1 MAVGCERGEVAAK
14 SSVGPTW
21 LDVGDTG
28 YSVRMT
34 SWLRDHIGIV
44 RLRQLVEDARHRLAL
59 VPLTFLFA
67 GVVLSQVTLVIDRQL
82 DGESLPN
89 FFETTVDSA
98 RAILGA
104 IAGGLIT
111 AVTLLVSMVLVAVQ
125 LASGQLSP
133 RTLRNWLGDRILQR
147 AVGVVLGTTVFCLL
161 GLRSA
166 RQLGDDLSIVPST
179 TVLVGVVLAIVSL
192 VYVVRA
198 IDQVTTNLQ
207 IGTIAQ
213 RLTDDTISTIRA
225 NGATRGA
232 APRRAPLAHDRR
244 DDPDDIPGDAISVEA
259 DAAGWVQQID
269 TDQIVEV
276 SPQGTTVWVVVT
288 HGGYAMSR
296 SPLAWVSGLPDR
308 SDSDRNDDHDD
319 DRGRDEI
326 VDDIRN
332 CFALGPSRTMQQD
345 VGFGMAQLTDIA
357 VRALSPG
364 VNDPQTA
371 RDLTMHLG
379 EILREVWT
387 HERATETIDEDGRI
401 VHRTVATHEQLLRA
415 ALDPIRH
422 HGRHDPDVLRT
433 LAGMLTSLRSEIERL
448 DLPGPVEPIDE
459 WLAEMDEIVDET
471 GWSTRARHELST
483 TLAV

>member
-1 MAVGCERGEVAAK
+1 
-14 SSVGPTW
+14 
-21 LDVGDTG
+21 
-28 YSVRMT
+28 MT
-34 SWLRDHIGIV
+34 TWLRDHIGVV
-44 RLRQLVEDARHRLAL
+44 RLRQLIEDARHRLAL

-67 GVVLSQVTLVIDRQL
+67 GVVLSQVTLLIDRQL
-82 DGESLPN
+82 DDESLPT

-133 RTLRNWLGDRILQR
+133 RTLRNWLGDRVLQR

-213 RLTDDTISTIRA
+213 RLTDDTIATIRS
-225 NGATRGA
+225 NGATRDA
-232 APRRAPLAHDRR
+232 APRRAPAAHRVPTASDEV
-244 DDPDDIPGDAISVEA
+244 PADAIVVEA
-259 DAAGWVQQID
+259 LDAGWVQQID
-269 TDQIVEV
+269 VDRMVEV
-276 SPQGTTVWVVVT
+276 NPPGSTVWVVVA

-296 SPLAWVSGLPDR
+296 SPLAWIVPG
-308 SDSDRNDDHDD
+308 DDANEH
-319 DRGRDEI
+319 EL
-326 VDDIRN
+326 VDDVRN

-345 VGFGMAQLTDIA
+345 VGFGIAQLTDIA

-379 EILREVWT
+379 EILREIWSN
-387 HERATETIDEDGRI
+387 EPATDTVDEDGRV
-401 VHRTVATHEQLLRA
+401 VHRVVATHEQLLRA
-415 ALDPIRH
+415 GLDPIRH
-422 HGRHDPDVLRT
+422 YGRHDPDVVRT
-433 LAGMLTSLRSEIERL
+433 LATMLATLRAEVVRL
-448 DLPGPVEPIDE
+448 DLPGPVEPIDR
-459 WLAEMDEIVDET
+459 WLEELDDLVDDD
-471 GWSTRARHELST
+471 GWSPRSRREIAEL
-483 TLAV
+483 LEA

>member
-1 MAVGCERGEVAAK
+1 
-14 SSVGPTW
+14 
-21 LDVGDTG
+21 
-28 YSVRMT
+28 MT

-59 VPLTFLFA
+59 IPLTFLFA

-82 DGESLPN
+82 DDESLPN

-213 RLTDDTISTIRA
+213 QLTDDTIATIRS

-232 APRRAPLAHDRR
+232 APQRAPLAR
-244 DDPDDIPGDAISVEA
+244 DPRSSSDDVPADAIPVEA
-259 DAAGWVQQID
+259 DVAGWVQQID
-269 TDQIVEV
+269 TDQLVEV
-276 SPQGTTVWVVVT
+276 SPEGTTVWVVVT

-296 SPLAWVSGLPDR
+296 SPLAWVTGLPDT
-308 SDSDRNDDHDD
+308 DE
-319 DRGRDEI
+319 RDEI
-326 VDDIRN
+326 VDDLRN

-345 VGFGMAQLTDIA
+345 VGFGIAQLTDIA

-379 EILREVWT
+379 EILREVWS
-387 HERATETIDEDGRI
+387 HERAVETIDEDGRV

-422 HGRHDPDVLRT
+422 HGRHDPDVMRT
-433 LAGMLTSLRSEIERL
+433 VAGMLTALRSEIERL
-448 DLPGPVEPIDE
+448 DLPGPVAPIDD
-459 WLAEMDEIVDET
+459 WLAEMDDVVDET
-471 GWSTRARHELST
+471 GWSPRASSELAA
-483 TLAV
+483 TLSA

>member
-1 MAVGCERGEVAAK
+1 MT
-14 SSVGPTW
+14 TW
-21 LDVGDTG
+21 L
-28 YSVRMT
+28 RE
-34 SWLRDHIGIV
+34 HIGIV
-44 RLRQLVEDARHRLAL
+44 RLRQLIEDARHRLAL

-67 GVVLSQVTLVIDRQL
+67 GVVLSQLTLVVDRQL
-82 DGESLPN
+82 DDQTLPT

-213 RLTDDTISTIRA
+213 RLTDDTISTIRS
-225 NGATRGA
+225 NGATRSA
-232 APRRAPLAHDRR
+232 APQRAPLAHEPHPRADE
-244 DDPDDIPGDAISVEA
+244 IPADAIAVEA
-259 DAAGWVQQID
+259 DDAGWVQQID
-269 TDQIVEV
+269 TDQILEAT
-276 SPQGTTVWVVVT
+276 PNGTTVWVVVT
-288 HGGYAMSR
+288 HGGYAMSH
-296 SPLAWVSGLPDR
+296 SPLAWVSGITDA
-308 SDSDRNDDHDD
+308 D
-319 DRGRDEI
+319 DRDAI
-326 VDDIRN
+326 LDDLRS
-332 CFALGPSRTMQQD
+332 CFALGSSRTMQQD

-379 EILREVWT
+379 EILREIWS
-387 HERATETIDEDGRI
+387 HERAAETIDEDGRV

-415 ALDPIRH
+415 SLDPIRH
-422 HGRHDPDVLRT
+422 YGRHDPDVMRT
-433 LAGMLTSLRSEIERL
+433 LAGMLTSLRCEVERL

-459 WLAEMDEIVDET
+459 WLAETAAIVDET
-471 GWSTRARHELST
+471 GWSPRSRTEVAAN
-483 TLAV
+483 LAV

>member
-1 MAVGCERGEVAAK
+1 
-14 SSVGPTW
+14 
-21 LDVGDTG
+21 
-28 YSVRMT
+28 MT
-34 SWLRDHIGIV
+34 TWLRDHIGVV
-44 RLRQLVEDARHRLAL
+44 RLRQLLEDARHRLAL

-67 GVVLSQVTLVIDRQL
+67 GVVLSQVTLLIDRQL
-82 DGESLPN
+82 DDETLPT

-133 RTLRNWLGDRILQR
+133 RTLRNWLGDRVLQR

-207 IGTIAQ
+207 IGTIAR
-213 RLTDDTISTIRA
+213 RLTDDTIATIRSV
-225 NGATRGA
+225 GASTDERPGHVPAAHPRPPTAIPDGA
-232 APRRAPLAHDRR
+232 VA
-244 DDPDDIPGDAISVEA
+244 VEC
-259 DAAGWVQQID
+259 DTSGWVQQID
-269 TDQIVEV
+269 IEQLVETL
-276 SPQGTTVWVVVT
+276 PEGATVWVVVV
-288 HGGYAMSR
+288 HGGFAIAR
-296 SPLAWVSGLPDR
+296 SPLAWVDLP
-308 SDSDRNDDHDD
+308 STDDTDETVQTGDTVQADD
-319 DRGRDEI
+319 DSGAPDQEAVI
-326 VDDIRN
+326 ESIRS

-345 VGFGMAQLTDIA
+345 VGFGTSQLTDIA

-364 VNDPQTA
+364 INDPQTA
-371 RDLTMHLG
+371 RDLIMHLG
-379 EILREVWT
+379 EILAELWAGEPADT
-387 HERATETIDEDGRI
+387 EIRADGRLI
-401 VHRTVATHEQLLRA
+401 IRSVASPEEHLRA

-422 HGRHDPDVLRT
+422 YGRHDPAVMRT
-433 LAGMLTSLRSEIERL
+433 MADMLQTLRSEIVRRE
-448 DLPGPVEPIDE
+448 LPNPVDPIDR
-459 WLAEMDEIVDET
+459 WIDELVAAVDDD
-471 GWSTRARHELST
+471 GWTDRERSDFAAAARRSPDG
-483 TLAV
+483 AR